1 MKKRIY
7 NSICMVVLSV
17 IIVSMFM
24 VYGVFYSYFDERI
37 AVNESVNNITV
48 EIVLPVLI
56 IICVDLIVAFAL
68 ASSLTRKVI
77 KPLNELDLSKPLQN
91 NEYKEIVPLLRR
103 ISEQQE
109 RLALQSEQIKRRR
122 DEFNAVTLSMNE
134 GLVLLNDKGIILSIN
149 PAASNI
155 LDANEDCVGM
165 SILDINSSSV
175 LQNMIKGAMV
185 GSRME
190 SIIENEQ
197 GEYQIDVSPV
207 ISQGVISGAVILIF
221 DVTEKEKAE
230 QVRREFTA
238 NASHELKTPL
248 QSILGYA
255 ELLKY
260 NLAKEEDVSYFS
272 KKICSETK
280 RMMNLVEDIIN
291 LSVLDE
297 GYTEMVREDVDMYD
311 IVNNV
316 VENMTST
323 VELSDINLEFA
334 GEHIIING
342 IPKLISGITFNLIDN
357 AVKYN
362 RQGGRVIVNVTENKD
377 YAILSVKD
385 TGIGIP
391 QEHIE
396 RVFERFYRV
405 DKSHSKEV
413 GGTGLGLSIVKHSAK
428 LHNAQ
433 IEIDSKVQEGTLI
446 KVLFPKKTTN

>member
-7 NSICMVVLSV
+7 YSICTVVLSV
-17 IIVSMFM
+17 LIVSMLM
-24 VYGVFYSYFDERI
+24 VYGVFYSYFENRI
-37 AVNESVNNITV
+37 NVNESMNNITV
-48 EIVLPVLI
+48 EIILPVL
-56 IICVDLIVAFAL
+56 LIVAIDLFVAFML
-68 ASSLTRKVI
+68 ASRLTKKVI
-77 KPLNELDLSKPLQN
+77 EPLNELDLNNPLSN
-91 NEYKEIVPLLRR
+91 SDYEEMLPLLRR
-103 ISEQQE
+103 IDEQQK
-109 RLALQSEQIKRRR
+109 RLKLQSEQLKRRR

-134 GLVLLNDKGIILSIN
+134 GLVLLNDKGTILSIN

-155 LDANEDCVGM
+155 LDAKEDCVGM
-165 SILDINSSSV
+165 NILEINRSTI
-175 LQNMIKGAMV
+175 LQELIKNAME

-190 SIIENEQ
+190 GIIENID

-207 ISQGVISGAVILIF
+207 ISQGIISGAVILIF

-238 NASHELKTPL
+238 NVSHELKTPL

-260 NLAKEEDVSYFS
+260 NLAKEEDISNFS

-280 RMMNLVEDIIN
+280 RMMHLVEDIIN

-297 GYTEMVREDVDMYD
+297 GATGMLRADVDAYA
-311 IVNNV
+311 IANEV
-316 VENMTST
+316 VMNLTSSA
-323 VELSDINLEFA
+323 ELAGVKLEIM
-334 GEHIIING
+334 GEHIIVNG
-342 IPKLISGITFNLIDN
+342 IPQLISGIVFNLCDN
-357 AVKYN
+357 AIKYN
-362 RQGGRVIVNVTENKD
+362 KKGGRVAVSITDNKD
-377 YAILSVKD
+377 YVILSVKD

-391 QEHIE
+391 QEHLDRI
-396 RVFERFYRV
+396 FERFYRV

-433 IEIDSKVQEGTLI
+433 IEIDSRVSEGTAI
-446 KVLFPKKTTN
+446 KVLFPKKSTV

>member
-7 NSICMVVLSV
+7 YSICTVVLSV
-17 IIVSMFM
+17 FIVSMLM
-24 VYGVFYSYFDERI
+24 VYGVFYSYFENRI
-37 AVNESVNNITV
+37 NVNESMNNITV
-48 EIVLPVLI
+48 EIILPVL
-56 IICVDLIVAFAL
+56 LIVAIDLFVAFML
-68 ASSLTRKVI
+68 ASRLTKKVI
-77 KPLNELDLSKPLQN
+77 EPLNELDLNNPLSN
-91 NEYKEIVPLLRR
+91 SDYEEMLPLLRR
-103 ISEQQE
+103 IDEQQK
-109 RLALQSEQIKRRR
+109 RLKLQSEQLKRRR

-134 GLVLLNDKGIILSIN
+134 GLVLLNDKGTILSIN

-155 LDANEDCVGM
+155 LDAKEDCVGM
-165 SILDINSSSV
+165 NILEINRSTI
-175 LQNMIKGAMV
+175 LQELIKNAME

-190 SIIENEQ
+190 GIIENID

-207 ISQGVISGAVILIF
+207 ISQGIISGAVILIF

-238 NASHELKTPL
+238 NVSHELKTPL

-260 NLAKEEDVSYFS
+260 NLAKEEDISNFS

-280 RMMNLVEDIIN
+280 RMMHLVEDIIN

-297 GYTEMVREDVDMYD
+297 GATGMLRADVDAYA
-311 IVNNV
+311 IANEV
-316 VENMTST
+316 VMNLTSSA
-323 VELSDINLEFA
+323 ELAGVKLEIM
-334 GEHIIING
+334 GEHIVVNG
-342 IPKLISGITFNLIDN
+342 IPQLISGIVFNLCDN
-357 AVKYN
+357 AIKYN
-362 RQGGRVIVNVTENKD
+362 KQGGRVTVNITDNKD
-377 YAILSVKD
+377 YVILSVRD

-391 QEHIE
+391 QEHLDRI
-396 RVFERFYRV
+396 FERFYRV

-433 IEIDSKVQEGTLI
+433 IEIDSKVSEGTVI
-446 KVLFPKKTTN
+446 KVLFPKKSTV

>member
-7 NSICMVVLSV
+7 YSICAVVLSV
-17 IIVSMFM
+17 LIVSTLLI
-24 VYGVFYSYFDERI
+24 YGVFYSF
-37 AVNESVNNITV
+37 NEDMGSITM
-48 EIVLPVLI
+48 EMLLPIILIVG
-56 IICVDLIVAFAL
+56 VDLFVAFML
-68 ASSLTRKVI
+68 ASGLTKKII
-77 KPLNELDLSKPLQN
+77 KPLNELDLNNPLSN
-91 NEYKEIVPLLRR
+91 SEYEEILPLLRR
-103 ISEQQE
+103 IDEQQQ
-109 RLALQSEQIKRRR
+109 RLRLQSEQLKRRR

-155 LDANEDCVGM
+155 LDAKEDCVGM
-165 SILDINSSSV
+165 NILEINKSNI
-175 LQNMIKGAMV
+175 LQGLIKNAMD

-190 SIIENEQ
+190 SVIENTD

-207 ISQGVISGAVILIF
+207 ISQGRISGAVILLF

-260 NLAKEEDVSYFS
+260 NLAKEEDISSFS
-272 KKICSETK
+272 NKICSETK
-280 RMMNLVEDIIN
+280 RMMHLVEDIIN

-297 GYTEMVREDVDMYD
+297 GATGMLRTGVDIYS
-311 IVNNV
+311 IANEV
-316 VENMTST
+316 VENLVSSA
-323 VELSDINLEFA
+323 ELAGVKLELM
-334 GEHIIING
+334 GEHITVNG
-342 IPKLISGITFNLIDN
+342 IPQLISGIVFNLCDN
-357 AVKYN
+357 AIKYN
-362 RQGGRVIVNVTENKD
+362 KQGGKVNVNISQNKE
-377 YAILSVKD
+377 YVILSVRD

-391 QEHIE
+391 GEHLDRI
-396 RVFERFYRV
+396 FERFYRV

-433 IEIDSKVQEGTLI
+433 IEIDSKVSEGTII
-446 KVLFPKKTTN
+446 KVLFPKKYMA

>member
-7 NSICMVVLSV
+7 NSICVVVLSV
-17 IIVSMFM
+17 IVVSMLM

-37 AVNESVNNITV
+37 AVNESVNNIAL

-56 IICVDLIVAFAL
+56 IIGVDLFVAFML
-68 ASSLTRKVI
+68 ASSLTKKVI
-77 KPLNELDLSKPLQN
+77 KPLNELDLNNPLLN
-91 NEYKEIVPLLRR
+91 NEYEEILPLLRR
-103 ISEQQE
+103 IDDQHQ
-109 RLALQSEQIKRRR
+109 RLNLQSEQLKRRR

-134 GLVLLNDKGIILSIN
+134 GLVLLNDKGTILSIN

-155 LDANEDCVGM
+155 LDVKEDCVGM
-165 SILDINSSSV
+165 NILEINRESILQE
-175 LQNMIKGAMV
+175 LIKNAME

-190 SIIENEQ
+190 GIIEHAD

-207 ISQGVISGAVILIF
+207 ISQGLISGAVILIF

-230 QVRREFTA
+230 QVRKEFTA
-238 NASHELKTPL
+238 NVSHELKTPL

-260 NLAKEEDVSYFS
+260 NLAKEEDVSNFS
-272 KKICSETK
+272 SKIYSETK
-280 RMMNLVEDIIN
+280 RMIHLVEDIIN
-291 LSVLDE
+291 LSELDE
-297 GYTEMVREDVDMYD
+297 GAKGMLRTDMD
-311 IVNNV
+311 AFEAVNEVVNNLTSSAQNSEVKLV
-316 VENMTST
+316 V
-323 VELSDINLEFA
+323 I

-342 IPKLISGITFNLIDN
+342 IEPLISGIIFNLIDN
-357 AVKYN
+357 AIKYN
-362 RQGGRVIVNVTENKD
+362 RPGGKVITNISENKE
-377 YAILSVKD
+377 YVIISVRD

-391 QEHIE
+391 QEDMDRI
-396 RVFERFYRV
+396 FERFYRV

-433 IEIDSKVQEGTLI
+433 IEIDSKVGEGTVI
-446 KVLFPKKTTN
+446 KVLFPKKTTI